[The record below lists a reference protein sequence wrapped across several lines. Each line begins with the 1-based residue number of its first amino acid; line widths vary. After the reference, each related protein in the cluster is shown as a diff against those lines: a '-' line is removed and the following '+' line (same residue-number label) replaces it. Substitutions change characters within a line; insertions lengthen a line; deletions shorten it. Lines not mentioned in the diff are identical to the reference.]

1 MMPIVAEYQLAQIN
15 IARLRGPLDSPEM
28 RDFIA
33 VLAEINRLAE
43 SAPGFVWRHPSGFG
57 HLSGA
62 DLFGDDLITIN
73 LSVWELSAAT
83 QLDLPQSARQLRTPS
98 QPVVHSTKAT
108 NHRTLVGPR
117 RIRAHARRSCSPA
130 PTLTQLRAGAA
141 GVHGATSLRLPPKA

>member
-1 MMPIVAEYQLAQIN
+1 M
-15 IARLRGPLDSPEM
+15 
-28 RDFIA
+28 
-33 VLAEINRLAE
+33 
-43 SAPGFVWRHPSGFG
+43 
-57 HLSGA
+57 
-62 DLFGDDLITIN
+62 
-73 LSVWELSAAT
+73 
-83 QLDLPQSARQLRTPS
+83 PS